1 MALMLEG
8 LDLLGTR
15 APPSDG
21 APLLLSVD
29 SIDEDPTQPR
39 LEFDEDPLRELADSV
54 RKRGVRQPISV
65 RPNPAAEGR
74 WLVNFG
80 ARRLRAS
87 KLAGKAEIPAFIDLS
102 ADSYDQVIENEQRQG
117 LKPMELA
124 LFIERRLAAGDI
136 QADIARRMG
145 KSRQYVTM
153 AMALIDAPDWL
164 VAAYRESRCRGLK
177 ELYELRKL
185 AGEHP
190 QFVQAWTSDRDAI
203 TREQVAALR
212 ADLSQPDGVRIEAST
227 LMQAMDVQ
235 PGPRASPATAA
246 TASDRRSAGAPR
258 ARRVLHARL
267 DGEVV
272 RIDAHRVPAQAG
284 HVFVVRRSAEPSTKS
299 VEASRLTLLGFDTD

>member
-15 APPSDG
+15 AQLSDG
-21 APLLLSVD
+21 APLLLPVD
-29 SIDEDPTQPR
+29 SIDEDPAQPR
-39 LEFDEDPLRELADSV
+39 LEFDEAPLRELADTI
-54 RKRGVRQPISV
+54 RERGVRQPISV

-102 ADSYDQVIENEQRQG
+102 ADSYDQIIENEQRQG

-124 LFIERRLAAGDI
+124 LFIQRRLAAGDS

-190 QFVQAWTSDRDAI
+190 QFVQAWTSDREAI

-212 ADLSQPDGVRIEAST
+212 ADLSRADGACTAAST
-227 LMQAMDVQ
+227 LMQAMDSE
-235 PGPRASPATAA
+235 PGPCASPATPAA
-246 TASDRRSAGAPR
+246 APVRPGAGALQT
-258 ARRVLHARL
+258 RRVLHARL
-267 DGEVV
+267 DGEIV
-272 RIDAHRVPAQAG
+272 RVDAHRVPSKAG
-284 HVFVVRRSAEPSTKS
+284 HVFVVRRSAEPSTMS
-299 VEASRLTLLGFDTD
+299 VEASRLTLLGFDAD